1 MKPSPFCL
9 SRLVILLL
17 ALSLVTPT
25 ASARQSPAAKTA
37 PALSKSEREASAR
50 IKVETLRDVTNAL
63 ASKEME
69 GRGTGQPGADKAA
82 QYIADRFAKIGLK
95 PAGDAGTYLQAIK
108 FKSEQLQSDSS
119 FKAGDTVLKLKDDF
133 VISPPLP
140 VEPKDVSAGLV
151 FAGYGVVSPDVK
163 RDDLAGIDVKGKVV
177 VLLSGKPKGVD
188 EAAWAKAASQ
198 QIVVGRLITSGAAG
212 LVLTYSGRA
221 TQPFPLVAT
230 YLTRR
235 RVAFA
240 DAPQMS
246 IKVPPIIVISDAT
259 AEKLFAG
266 SGITYAE
273 AKAKAEAGEVVSR
286 DLGKQAAISVRVK
299 REEAPSSNV
308 VAVLEGSDAKLKEEA
323 IVYCAHYDAYGV
335 DMDGTI
341 YPGAADN
348 ALGVAKL
355 VAIAESLAKS
365 KPKPRR
371 SIIFLAVT
379 GEEYGLLGA
388 EHWVKNPTWP
398 IEKVA
403 ASINYDGIG
412 TEVWGPMKNL
422 IDYGFKHS
430 DLGGVVEGVTSA
442 MNVTIVPDPFPGRRR
457 ILSLRPLCI
466 FQERRPVGLFH
477 RSASRSGHDGR
488 ARHEVSRDRLSH
500 GDGHSGE
507 GLGLGRRAR
516 FDRGRVACRNARCQ
530 SRFDACVATVFA
542 LQSPARHEAAAA
554 TETVESRGQR
564 SEVNSWFIVNQ
575 LLTSDL

>member
-1 MKPSPFCL
+1 MKPSPFCF
-9 SRLVILLL
+9 SRFVILLL

-25 ASARQSPAAKTA
+25 AVARQSGTAAKPA

-50 IKVETLRDVTNAL
+50 IKVETLREVTSAL

-82 QYIADRFAKIGLK
+82 RYIADRFAKIGLK

-108 FKSEQLQSDSS
+108 FRSEQVENNSS
-119 FKAGDTVLKLKDDF
+119 FRAGDVTFKLKEDF
-133 VISPPLP
+133 VIAPPFP
-140 VEPKDVSAGLV
+140 DTSRDPIGGLV

-163 RDDLAGIDVKGKVV
+163 RADLAGIDVKGKIV
-177 VLLSGKPKGVD
+177 VLLGGQPKNADQV
-188 EAAWAKAASQ
+188 AWAKASSQ
-198 QIVVGRLITSGAAG
+198 QLVFGRLIANGAVG
-212 LVLTYSGRA
+212 FVLTYVGRD

-235 RVAFA
+235 RVMLA
-240 DAPQMS
+240 DAPQLP
-246 IKVPPIIVISDAT
+246 IKVPPILLISDSA

-266 SGITYAE
+266 SGDTYAQI
-273 AKAKAEAGEVVSR
+273 KGKAEDGQFVSR
-286 DLGKQAAISVRVK
+286 DLGKQASISVRVK
-299 REEAPSSNV
+299 REEVTSSNV
-308 VAVLEGSDAKLKEEA
+308 AAVLAGSDAKLKEEA
-323 IVYCAHYDAYGV
+323 VVYCAHYDAYGV
-335 DMDGTI
+335 DADGTI

-365 KPKPRR
+365 KPQPRR

-388 EHWVKNPTWP
+388 EHWVKQPTWP

-442 MNVTIVPDPFPGRRR
+442 MNITIVADPFPEEGVFYRSDHYAFFKKGVPSVYFIGAPADQAAMGARAMKFLVTDYHMATDTVR
-457 ILSLRPLCI
+457 KDWDWSGARDLTLIGLL
-466 FQERRPVGLFH
+466 VGM
-477 RSASRSGHDGR
+477 
-488 ARHEVSRDRLSH
+488 
-500 GDGHSGE
+500 
-507 GLGLGRRAR
+507 
-516 FDRGRVACRNARCQ
+516 RVADQESMPAW
-530 SRFDACVATVFA
+530 
-542 LQSPARHEAAAA
+542 LQSSPYNRP
-554 TETVESRGQR
+554 RGTNLPPPPRQ
-564 SEVNSWFIVNQ
+564 
-575 LLTSDL
+575 